1 MCGIILNVKK
11 FATLT
16 ISLCSAAAVAL
27 SGTSLAFADGGQTL
41 YPENF
46 EALTL
51 TDYAVC
57 GDKYA
62 LAADN
67 KISVFDGNDKPQ
79 YFEAA
84 ESVTALDCENGIFY
98 YALADGVY
106 SLPDMQ
112 KTDRVAPQVQTTV
125 FVSPYTY
132 SLIEGNV
139 AIYSAETG
147 EQKIYGSYSSLKVFD
162 GIVYALESN
171 TLKKINPDATVQ
183 TITGE
188 IANFSQTES
197 IKIGSSVE
205 VLKKYSLSAPL
216 FTALTDGEYITE
228 VNLEDLNGENF
239 IVGKTFRVGENE
251 DFPAGK
257 PAMLLARTGNADIIL
272 LNGNKTYIKLSKS
285 EPQAATFA
293 EAPFENATVSIVN
306 DYAYSAPYVAECT
319 KLFKIN
325 WGDKVKV
332 TGKVVSDSAQGVL
345 YDFYRVVKLDESGNA
360 QKDDGGNE
368 ICGYVLAQFLTAS
381 PVSDGGEHVTPDP
394 AYTTDDSVK
403 TVVLILVIVA
413 LVLIAAGYITYV
425 LTSGRRKKKAE
436 KNQNNQQQ
444 N

>member
-11 FATLT
+11 FAALT
-16 ISLCSAAAVAL
+16 ISLCSAALIAL
-27 SGTSLAFADGGQTL
+27 SGASFAFADGGQTF

-67 KISVFDGNDKPQ
+67 KISVLDGNDKPQ
-79 YFEAA
+79 YFETSG
-84 ESVTALDCENGIFY
+84 SVSALDCENGIFY

-112 KTDRVAPQVQTTV
+112 KTDHVMPQTETTV

-139 AIYSAETG
+139 AVYSAGTG
-147 EQKIYGSYSSLKVFD
+147 EEKIYGSYSSLKAFD
-162 GIVYALESN
+162 GAVYALESN
-171 TLKKINPDATVQ
+171 SLKKINPDATVQ

-188 IANFSQTES
+188 IADFSLTES
-197 IKIGSSVE
+197 IKIGSTAE
-205 VLKKYSLSAPL
+205 ILKTYSLSAPM
-216 FTALTDGEYITE
+216 FTALSDGEYITE
-228 VNLEDLNGENF
+228 VNLEDLGGENF
-239 IVGKTFRVGENE
+239 TVGKTFRVGENE
-251 DFPAGK
+251 DFTAGK

-272 LNGNKTYIKLSKS
+272 LNGNKSYIKLSDG

-293 EAPFENATVSIVN
+293 ETPFENGTVSIIT
-306 DYAYSAPYVAECT
+306 DYVYSAPYVAECT

-345 YDFYRVVKLDESGNA
+345 YDFYKVTKIDENGNA
-360 QKDDGGNE
+360 LTDEGGSE
-368 ICGYVLAQFLTAS
+368 ICGYALTQFITAS
-381 PVSDGGEHVTPDP
+381 PVSDGGEHVTQDPDF
-394 AYTTDDSVK
+394 TSEDSVK

-425 LTSGRRKKKAE
+425 LTSGRRKKKDG
-436 KNQNNQQQ
+436 KKQNNRQQD
-444 N
+444 

>member
-1 MCGIILNVKK
+1 MKK
-11 FATLT
+11 FAALT
-16 ISLCSAAAVAL
+16 ISLCSAVLITL
-27 SGTSLAFADGGQTL
+27 SGTSLAFADGEQTV

-67 KISVFDGNDKPQ
+67 KISVLDGNNKPQ
-79 YFEAA
+79 YYEVTG
-84 ESVTALDCENGIFY
+84 SVSALDCENGIFY

-112 KTDRVAPQVQTTV
+112 KTDRTMPQIETTV

-147 EQKIYGSYSSLKVFD
+147 EKKLLGSYSSLKVFD
-162 GIVYALESN
+162 GVVYALESN

-183 TITGE
+183 AITGE
-188 IANFSQTES
+188 IANFAQTES
-197 IKIGSSVE
+197 IKIGSTVE

-228 VNLEDLNGENF
+228 VNLEDLSGENF
-239 IVGKTFRVGENE
+239 TVGKTFRVGENE
-251 DFPAGK
+251 AFPAGK

-272 LNGNKTYIKLSKS
+272 LNGNKAYIKLSKG

-293 EAPFENATVSIVN
+293 EAPFESGTVSIVT

-319 KLFKIN
+319 KLFKID

-345 YDFYRVVKLDESGNA
+345 YDFYKVVKLDENGNA
-360 QKDDGGNE
+360 QKDDSGNE
-368 ICGYVLAQFLTAS
+368 ICGYVLTQFITAS

-394 AYTTDDSVK
+394 TYTTDDSVK

-436 KNQNNQQQ
+436 KNQDNNK
-444 N
+444 